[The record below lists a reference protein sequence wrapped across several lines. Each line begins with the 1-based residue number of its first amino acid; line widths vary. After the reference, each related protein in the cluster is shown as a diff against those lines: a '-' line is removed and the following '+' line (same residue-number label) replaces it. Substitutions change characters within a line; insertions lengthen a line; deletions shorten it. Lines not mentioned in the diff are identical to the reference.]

1 MSTSIL
7 NTSRRKTSGFT
18 LVELMVTLAI
28 GMFLTLGLVQV
39 FATSNE
45 SYEALSQAAQ
55 QIENG
60 RHAVETLR
68 GDLQHAGYYGE
79 YGFAPAAA
87 APLPNPCELA
97 NLAVIRDALPFY
109 IQGYDAP
116 AVSPLACLDS
126 ANVVPGTDVLVIRR
140 ASTVVTAPA
149 ARVVNELY
157 MQAIADSNNAANP
170 VIARGQDAG
179 LFSLL
184 RKDAVTPAEVRKY
197 MVRIYFVSPCS
208 VPAAGNVCS
217 AAADAGRPIPTLKRL
232 DLAANPATGNLEMR
246 MESIAEGI
254 ESLQIDYGIDATG
267 DGVPDGALVTV
278 PATVAAWSNVATA
291 QLHVLARNVRATP
304 GHVDAKTYDLGVGG
318 TVTPGGNFRRHVF
331 SAQVR
336 LVNPAGRRE
345 EP

>member
-7 NTSRRKTSGFT
+7 NTSRRKTFGFT
-18 LVELMVTLAI
+18 LVELMITLAI

-68 GDLQHAGYYGE
+68 SDLQHAGYYGE

-116 AVSPLACLDS
+116 AVSPIPCLDN
-126 ANVVPGTDVLVIRR
+126 ANIVAGTDVLVIRR
-140 ASTVVTAPA
+140 ASTAVTAPA

-157 MQAIADSNNAANP
+157 MQAIADSNSSANP
-170 VIARGQDAG
+170 IIARGQDA
-179 LFSLL
+179 FPLL
-184 RKDAVTPAEVRKY
+184 KKDGVTPAENRKY

-208 VPAAGNVCS
+208 MPAAGTVCS
-217 AAADAGRPIPTLKRL
+217 AAADGGRPIPTLKRL
-232 DLAANPATGNLEMR
+232 DLAVNPASGNLEMR

-254 ESLQIDYGIDATG
+254 ESLQIDYGVDTTG
-267 DGVPDGALVTV
+267 DGVPDGALLTV
-278 PATVAAWSNVATA
+278 PATVAAWGNVTTA
-291 QLHVLARNVRATP
+291 HLHVLARNVRATP
-304 GHVDAKTYDLGVGG
+304 GQVDAKTYDLGVGG
-318 TVTPGGNFRRHVF
+318 TVTPGGSFRRHVF